1 MQQEDQYEV
10 LFCDLCGTSVPVG
23 DLDRGAAIRH
33 HGKTIGAC
41 CLSVLRQG
49 ESPLAALGEPA
60 AAAPARSGTGDR
72 HALTVGIAVLAA
84 LAAATIFLDQKISRV
99 ATTQDEQHGR
109 VSTAMHSDSEV
120 LLKLDMAMDGTARKA
135 DVEALTE
142 RISTLDGAVQ
152 LHQEQMR
159 QQVDQLRQ
167 GLTAVQQ
174 DTRQLGTQGID
185 YRPLFE
191 DLRQQ
196 MQRQGAMI
204 ADLRTNAAS
213 SPAPAAPQAAP
224 PAEPPAPE
232 TPAAPGLPDA
242 LTAQIKKLG
251 DADAAVRFEAVD
263 ALLTSKNLAVLPHL
277 LPMTRDSDAFVR
289 RLTIEGLRDFKH
301 VDSVDALL
309 LALGDNDVDVRETAW
324 SSLKK
329 LTGQKIAFDAASPS
343 KETRQRGQQRWQEWW
358 DKNKATFGS

>member
-1 MQQEDQYEV
+1 MQQDQYEV
-10 LFCDLCGTSVPVG
+10 LFCDLCGTSVPVA

-33 HGKTIGAC
+33 HSKTIGAC
-41 CLSVLRQG
+41 CLVVLRQG
-49 ESPLAALGEPA
+49 DSPLASLGESPA
-60 AAAPARSGTGDR
+60 AAAPARAGTGDR
-72 HALTVGIAVLAA
+72 HALTIGIAVLAA

-109 VSTAMHSDSEV
+109 VSTAMQSDSEV

-142 RISTLDGAVQ
+142 RVSTLDGAVQ

-167 GLTAVQQ
+167 GLAAVQQ
-174 DTRQLGTQGID
+174 DTRQLNSQGID

-196 MQRQGAMI
+196 LQRQGAMI
-204 ADLRTNAAS
+204 AELRTNQGS
-213 SPAPAAPQAAP
+213 PAAPAPQSAP
-224 PAEPPAPE
+224 PAEPAKPDA
-232 TPAAPGLPDA
+232 PAAPGVPEA
-242 LTAQIKKLG
+242 LLAQIKKLG

-263 ALLTSKNLAVLPHL
+263 ALLTSKNLAVLPSL
-277 LPMTRDSDAFVR
+277 LPMARDSDAFVR

-309 LALGDNDVDVRETAW
+309 VALGDNDPDVRETAW